1 MLPQQWW
8 IRCNAK
14 ASYYHNNDEL
24 DAILKHHVTIIMM
37 NYDAI
42 LKHLTIIM
50 MLDATKASCYH
61 NNDELDAILKHHVT
75 IIMMN

>member
-1 MLPQQWW
+1 MT
-8 IRCNAK
+8 K

-24 DAILKHHVTIIMM
+24 DAILKHHVTIKWWIRC
-37 NYDAI
+37 N
-42 LKHLTIIM
+42 
-50 MLDATKASCYH
+50 TKASCYH